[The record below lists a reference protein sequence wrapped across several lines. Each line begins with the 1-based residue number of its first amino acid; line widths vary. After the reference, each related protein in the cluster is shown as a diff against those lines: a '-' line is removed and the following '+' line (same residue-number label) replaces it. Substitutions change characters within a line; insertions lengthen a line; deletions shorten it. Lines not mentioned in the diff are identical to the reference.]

1 MSLTSKANEMR
12 ALGEDIIVL
21 TVGEPDFDTPQYIK
35 DAGQEAIKSGKTKYT
50 SVDGV
55 AELKDAIVNKFKK
68 ENNLIFNSDEV
79 IVSAGCKQSIF
90 NLLQV
95 IIDHDDEVLIPEPY
109 WVSYADMVVYA
120 GGKPILIESSYEN
133 NFDLNFDLIEKNI
146 NDKTKLFMLNSPNNP
161 SGKYFNS
168 TMLKKLAELLRKY
181 DKIYI
186 SSDDI
191 YEHIFWHQE
200 KFQNILNVAPDLK
213 DRTIIFNGVSKAYS
227 MTGWRIGYAAG
238 NKEIIKKMKTL
249 QSQSTSCA
257 SSVSQYAAISAFT
270 QKCEELPK
278 MNAEYKERHDYVV
291 KELNNIPGV
300 TCRETD
306 GTFYVFP
313 SFTEYIEESQKIN
326 NDDELAM
333 YLLNEGK
340 VAVVPGSAV
349 GMSGHLR
356 LSIALDLK
364 TLEIA
369 MNRIKTTLNNDE

>member
-35 DAGQEAIKSGKTKYT
+35 DAGQEAIESGKTKYT

-95 IIDHDDEVLIPEPY
+95 IIDTDDEVLIPEPY

-257 SSVSQYAAISAFT
+257 SSVSQYAAISALT

-300 TCRETD
+300 TCKETD

-313 SFTEYIEESQKIN
+313 SFTKYIEESQKIN

-340 VAVVPGSAV
+340 VAVVPGSAF

-364 TLEIA
+364 SLEIA
-369 MNRIKTTLNNDE
+369 MNRIKKTLNNDE

>member
-12 ALGEDIIVL
+12 ASGENIIVL

-35 DAGQEAIKSGKTKYT
+35 DAGQEAIESGKTKYT

-95 IIDHDDEVLIPEPY
+95 IIDNDDEVLIPEPY
-109 WVSYADMVVYA
+109 WVSYADMVVFA

-133 NFDLNFDLIEKNI
+133 NFDLNFDLIEKKI

-257 SSVSQYAAISAFT
+257 SSVSQYAAISALT

-313 SFTEYIEESQKIN
+313 SFTKYIEESQKIN

-340 VAVVPGSAV
+340 VAVVPGSAF

>member
-12 ALGEDIIVL
+12 ASGEDIIVL

-35 DAGQEAIKSGKTKYT
+35 DAGQEAIESGKTKYT

-95 IIDHDDEVLIPEPY
+95 IIDNDDEVLIPEPY
-109 WVSYADMVVYA
+109 WVSYADMVVFA

-168 TMLKKLAELLRKY
+168 TILKKLAELLRKY

-257 SSVSQYAAISAFT
+257 SSVSQYAAISALT

-313 SFTEYIEESQKIN
+313 SFTKYIEESQEIN

-340 VAVVPGSAV
+340 VAVVPGSAF

-364 TLEIA
+364 TLKIA

>member
-35 DAGQEAIKSGKTKYT
+35 DAGQEAIESGKTKYT

-95 IIDHDDEVLIPEPY
+95 IIDTDDEVLIPEPY

-146 NDKTKLFMLNSPNNP
+146 NNKTKLFMLNSPNNP

-181 DKIYI
+181 DKVYI

-257 SSVSQYAAISAFT
+257 SSVSQYAAISALT

-300 TCRETD
+300 TCKETD

-313 SFTEYIEESQKIN
+313 SFTKYIEESQKIN

-340 VAVVPGSAV
+340 VAVVPGSAF

-364 TLEIA
+364 SLEIA
-369 MNRIKTTLNNDE
+369 MNRIKKTLNNDE

>member
-35 DAGQEAIKSGKTKYT
+35 DAGQEAIESGKTKYT

-95 IIDHDDEVLIPEPY
+95 IIDNDDEVLIPEPY
-109 WVSYADMVVYA
+109 WVSYADMVVFA

-257 SSVSQYAAISAFT
+257 SSVSQYAAISALT

-313 SFTEYIEESQKIN
+313 SFTKYIEESQEIN

-340 VAVVPGSAV
+340 VAVVPGSAF

>member
-35 DAGQEAIKSGKTKYT
+35 DAGQEAIESGKTKYT

-95 IIDHDDEVLIPEPY
+95 IIDTDDEVLIHEPY

-146 NDKTKLFMLNSPNNP
+146 NNKTKLFMLNSPNNP

-257 SSVSQYAAISAFT
+257 SSVSQYAAISALT

-300 TCRETD
+300 TCKETD

-313 SFTEYIEESQKIN
+313 SFTKYIEESQKIN

-340 VAVVPGSAV
+340 VAVVPGSAF

-364 TLEIA
+364 SLEIA
-369 MNRIKTTLNNDE
+369 MNRIKKTLNNDE

>member
-1 MSLTSKANEMR
+1 
-12 ALGEDIIVL
+12 
-21 TVGEPDFDTPQYIK
+21 
-35 DAGQEAIKSGKTKYT
+35 
-50 SVDGV
+50 
-55 AELKDAIVNKFKK
+55 
-68 ENNLIFNSDEV
+68 
-79 IVSAGCKQSIF
+79 
-90 NLLQV
+90 
-95 IIDHDDEVLIPEPY
+95 
-109 WVSYADMVVYA
+109 
-120 GGKPILIESSYEN
+120 
-133 NFDLNFDLIEKNI
+133 
-146 NDKTKLFMLNSPNNP
+146 
-161 SGKYFNS
+161 
-168 TMLKKLAELLRKY
+168 
-181 DKIYI
+181 
-186 SSDDI
+186 
-191 YEHIFWHQE
+191 
-200 KFQNILNVAPDLK
+200 
-213 DRTIIFNGVSKAYS
+213 

-257 SSVSQYAAISAFT
+257 SSVSQYAAISALT
-270 QKCEELPK
+270 QKCEDLPK

-291 KELNNIPGV
+291 KELNNISGV

-313 SFTEYIEESQKIN
+313 SFTKYIEESQKIN

-340 VAVVPGSAV
+340 VAVVPGSAF

>member
-35 DAGQEAIKSGKTKYT
+35 DAGQEAIESGKTKYT

-95 IIDHDDEVLIPEPY
+95 IIDTDDEVLIPEPY

-146 NDKTKLFMLNSPNNP
+146 NNKTKLFMLNSPNNP

-257 SSVSQYAAISAFT
+257 SSVSQYAAISALT

-300 TCRETD
+300 TCKETD

-313 SFTEYIEESQKIN
+313 SFTKYIEESQKIN

-340 VAVVPGSAV
+340 VAVVPGSAF

-364 TLEIA
+364 SLEIA

>member
-35 DAGQEAIKSGKTKYT
+35 DAGQEAIESGKTKYT

-257 SSVSQYAAISAFT
+257 SSVSQYAAISALT

-313 SFTEYIEESQKIN
+313 SFTKYIEESQNIN
-326 NDDELAM
+326 NDEELAM

-340 VAVVPGSAV
+340 VAVVPGSAF

>member
-35 DAGQEAIKSGKTKYT
+35 DAGQEAIESGKTKYT

-95 IIDHDDEVLIPEPY
+95 IIDTDDEVLIPEPY

-146 NDKTKLFMLNSPNNP
+146 NNKTKLFMLNSPNNP

-257 SSVSQYAAISAFT
+257 SSVSQYAAISALT

-300 TCRETD
+300 TCKETD

-313 SFTEYIEESQKIN
+313 SFTKYIEESQKIN

-340 VAVVPGSAV
+340 VAVVPGSAF

-364 TLEIA
+364 SLEIA
-369 MNRIKTTLNNDE
+369 MNRIKKTLNNDE

>member
-35 DAGQEAIKSGKTKYT
+35 DAGQEAIQSGKTKYT

-95 IIDHDDEVLIPEPY
+95 IIDNDDEVLIPEPY
-109 WVSYADMVVYA
+109 WVSYADMVVFA

-257 SSVSQYAAISAFT
+257 SSVSQYAAISALT

-313 SFTEYIEESQKIN
+313 SFTKYIEESQKIN

-340 VAVVPGSAV
+340 VAVVPGSAF